1 MAIKYVKNKQR
12 IYDKLTEGVPENLD
26 QIEASMGANQKLKQ
40 KPKVRV
46 SSEDFEKPN
55 ETDIN
60 LIGNKTIPN
69 IKVIEKNVLEYIIGQ
84 DTQVRQIIT
93 GIYRSMYFESIKSN
107 LLVIGSSGTGKTV
120 TIEQIAKR
128 LDIPY
133 VIEDATKYTQEG
145 YKGADVEDIIYNL
158 IDEANQ
164 DIEKAQRGIIII
176 DEIDKKA
183 GNKKDDISGTEVLKS
198 LLKIIEGT
206 IIKIPSLEYEENEL
220 GEAIPDEFF
229 DFDTRNLIIIFLGAF
244 SGLEKIQSERL
255 NTNCMGFQ
263 NIGDSELKKQSKEKK
278 VLKQDLIKYGMLEE
292 FVGRVDTIIEM
303 NKLTQEDLSLI
314 LRKSKLS
321 IFRKYQN
328 EFRKRGIQLSYH
340 GELFNKIA
348 SSSLTL
354 DTGAR
359 ELSNTVNYIFENVMY
374 DIFSS
379 TKKYKKCI
387 LDTDIIND
395 NTKYKLV

>member
-1 MAIKYVKNKQR
+1 MASKHVKNKQR
-12 IYDKLTEGVPENLD
+12 IYDKLTDGVPENSD
-26 QIEASMGANQKLKQ
+26 QIEASIGTNPKIKQ
-40 KPKVRV
+40 KQKVQV
-46 SSEDFEKPN
+46 SSEEFEKPN

-60 LIGNKTIPN
+60 LIANKTIPN
-69 IKVIEKNVLEYIIGQ
+69 IKEIEKNVLEYIIGQ

-107 LLVIGSSGTGKTV
+107 LLVIGSSGTGKTA

-158 IDEANQ
+158 IDEADQ
-164 DIEKAQRGIIII
+164 DIEKAQRGIIVI

-220 GEAIPDEFF
+220 GEVIPDEFF

-244 SGLEKIQSERL
+244 SGLEKIRSERL
-255 NTNCMGFQ
+255 NSNCMGFQ
-263 NIGDSELKKQSKEKK
+263 NTENLEKKQSKETK
-278 VLKQDLIKYGMLEE
+278 VLKQDLIKYGMPEE

-321 IFRKYQN
+321 IFRRYQN
-328 EFRKRGIQLSYH
+328 EFKKRGIRLSYH
-340 GELFNKIA
+340 GELFDKIA
-348 SSSLTL
+348 SASLTL

-359 ELSNTVNYIFENVMY
+359 ELSNTVNNIFENIMY

-379 TKKYKKCI
+379 TTKYKKCI
-387 LDTDIIND
+387 LDIDIVND
-395 NTKYKLV
+395 NTKYELV